1 MYELNHD
8 YKKLLKKIRRKI
20 YFDLADYKKT
30 DQVLDDL
37 HEVFLDAQKEGK
49 PADDFIHHDFHEFYN
64 NLLSSMNDQ
73 KTQRNKR
80 LKYAFLSVLIIGG
93 CLFAGYQY
101 VIHYVL
107 SSNYQIKQNGL
118 TYIMYDSHYLV
129 KHENIHDIE
138 FTLDLTKDLRTYQDF
153 LVYQDDDCKLTI
165 SEITEKDNFYLL
177 NFYSE
182 GKYDTDEAMIL
193 LLDQRVVNEQAQIHY
208 ETIGQVQVLDNQ
220 YYPLTQ
226 NSKHLV
232 KDGLYIGYEL
242 FPLEWYEKGKLIHDQ
257 IDLSD
262 IHIRITDLR
271 KTFFERL

>member
-1 MYELNHD
+1 
-8 YKKLLKKIRRKI
+8 
-20 YFDLADYKKT
+20 
-30 DQVLDDL
+30 
-37 HEVFLDAQKEGK
+37 
-49 PADDFIHHDFHEFYN
+49 
-64 NLLSSMNDQ
+64 MNDQ

-93 CLFAGYQY
+93 CLLAGYQY
-101 VIHYVL
+101 VIRYVI
-107 SSNYQIKQNGL
+107 SGNYQTKQNGL

-129 KHENIHDIE
+129 EYENIHDIE

-220 YYPLTQ
+220 YYSLTQ
-226 NSKHLV
+226 VSRQLTDK
-232 KDGLYIGYEL
+232 GLYVGYEL
-242 FPLEWYEKGKLIHDQ
+242 FPLEWYERGELINKNVY
-257 IDLSD
+257 LSSVN
-262 IHIRITDLR
+262 IRIKDLR
-271 KTFFERL
+271 KLIFRRL